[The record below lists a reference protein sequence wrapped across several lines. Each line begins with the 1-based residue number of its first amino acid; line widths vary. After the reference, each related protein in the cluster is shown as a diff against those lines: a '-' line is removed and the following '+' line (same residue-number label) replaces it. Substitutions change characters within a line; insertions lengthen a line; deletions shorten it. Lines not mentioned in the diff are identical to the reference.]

1 MCGRY
6 TATTAA
12 SVLAEVFGVDE
23 IKTADLPPRF
33 NVAPSQ
39 PVYAIA
45 ERRPRHEGEMA
56 TRQLG
61 TFRWGLVPSWAS
73 DPSVGNRMINARAET
88 VATKRAYRTAV
99 AVRRC
104 LIPADAFYEW
114 QVTASAGRRI
124 KVPHAIRRRDGR
136 PLAFAGL
143 WEVWHSP
150 DAGQPTVR
158 SCVIITT
165 QANDVL
171 APLHDRMPA
180 VLPPAAWDAWLD
192 PANDDVESLQRLL
205 VPAPG
210 AEFEVW
216 PVTTRVNRVA
226 NEGPELLE
234 PRETS

>member
-6 TATTAA
+6 TSTTAA

-23 IKTADLPPRF
+23 IKTGDLPPRF

-45 ERRPRHEGEMA
+45 ERRPRHEGEMP

-61 TFRWGLVPSWAS
+61 TFRWGLVPSWAR

-88 VATKRAYRTAV
+88 VATKRAYRTAL

-104 LIPADAFYEW
+104 IIPADAFYEW

-124 KVPHAIRRRDGR
+124 KVPHAIRRRDGL

-150 DAGQPTVR
+150 DGEQPTVR

-165 QANDVL
+165 RANDAL
-171 APLHDRMPA
+171 APLHDRMPV
-180 VLPPAAWDAWLD
+180 VLPPGAWDGWLD

-210 AEFEVW
+210 AEFHVW

-234 PRETS
+234 PR